1 MKITCIGTGFVGV
14 VTTAVL
20 AKLGNEVVGL
30 DIDEAK
36 IAKLK
41 EGIVPFFEPGLSEL
55 LIETQKSGNLTFTT
69 DYGLAVPDS
78 DVVMIMV
85 GTPSA
90 PDGSADLRFVESVA
104 NSIAPHLKENAIVVI
119 KSTVPPGTN
128 SHIKDLIGS
137 KTTKT
142 FHIASVPE
150 FLKEGT
156 AVEDTLHPDRAV
168 IGVEDDFS
176 KEVLTK
182 LHEPLTKNILVMN
195 PESAQM
201 TKYAANNYL
210 ATRITFI
217 NQIADLC
224 EYNGADI
231 EEVIKGIGADRRI
244 GPGYWYPGLGYGGS
258 CFPKDVKEIAAYA
271 KKVGEDSSLFITIN
285 ELNEA
290 RVSRKLEQFKKE
302 IGTFSDKTVGVLGL
316 SFKKNTN
323 DTRVAPSLAVI
334 PWLLS
339 QGATVRATD
348 PQAIAEA
355 KALLPEEVV
364 YTKDAYEA
372 ATGSD
377 IIILLVEWDDYTHL
391 DLSRLVKL
399 MKANPVFIDTRNQYE
414 PEAVINAGFK
424 YLGVGR

>member
-30 DIDEAK
+30 DIDESK

-41 EGIVPFFEPGLSEL
+41 EGIVPFFEPDLSEL

-69 DYGLAVPDS
+69 NYALAVPDS

-90 PDGSADLRFVESVA
+90 PDGSADLRFVERVA

-128 SHIKDLIGS
+128 SHIRDLIRS
-137 KTTKT
+137 KTNKT
-142 FHIASVPE
+142 FHMASVPE

-156 AVEDTLHPDRAV
+156 AVEDTLHPDRVV
-168 IGVEDDFS
+168 IGVEDEFS

-244 GPGYWYPGLGYGGS
+244 GGQYWYPGLGYGGS

-271 KKVGEDSSLFITIN
+271 KKVGENSSLFITIN
-285 ELNEA
+285 DLNEA

-302 IGTFSDKTVGVLGL
+302 IGTFNGKTVGVLGL

-334 PWLLS
+334 PWLIRE
-339 QGATVRATD
+339 GATVRATD
-348 PQAIAEA
+348 PQAIEEA
-355 KALLPEEVV
+355 KALLPKEVI
-364 YTKDAYEA
+364 YTKDAYEV
-372 ATGSD
+372 ATDSD
-377 IIILLVEWDDYTHL
+377 IIILLVEWDDYTNL
-391 DLSRLVKL
+391 DFSRLAKL
-399 MKANPVFIDTRNQYE
+399 MKPNPIFIDTRNQYK
-414 PEAVINAGFK
+414 PKTIANAGFK
-424 YLGVGR
+424 YIGVGR

>member
-30 DIDEAK
+30 DIDESK
-36 IAKLK
+36 IIKLK
-41 EGIVPFFEPGLSEL
+41 EGIVPFFEPDLSEL

-69 DYGLAVPDS
+69 NYALAVPDS

-104 NSIAPHLKENAIVVI
+104 ESIAPHLKENAIVVI

-128 SHIKDLIGS
+128 SHIRDLIRS
-137 KTTKT
+137 KTNKT
-142 FHIASVPE
+142 FHMASVPE

-156 AVEDTLHPDRAV
+156 AVEDTLHPDRVV
-168 IGVEDDFS
+168 IGVEDEFS

-244 GPGYWYPGLGYGGS
+244 GGQYWYPGLGYGGS

-271 KKVGEDSSLFITIN
+271 KKVGENSSLFITIN
-285 ELNEA
+285 DLNEA

-302 IGTFSDKTVGVLGL
+302 IGTFNGKTVGVLGL

-334 PWLLS
+334 PWLIS
-339 QGATVRATD
+339 EGATVRATD
-348 PQAIAEA
+348 PQAIEEA
-355 KALLPEEVV
+355 KALLPKEVI

-372 ATGSD
+372 ATDSD
-377 IIILLVEWDDYTHL
+377 IIILLVEWDDYTNL
-391 DLSRLVKL
+391 DFLRLAKL
-399 MKANPVFIDTRNQYE
+399 MKPNPIFIDTRNQYK
-414 PEAVINAGFK
+414 PKTIANAGFK
-424 YLGVGR
+424 YIGVGR

>member
-30 DIDEAK
+30 DIDEGK

-41 EGIVPFFEPGLSEL
+41 EGIVPFFEPDLSEL
-55 LIETQKSGNLTFTT
+55 LIETQKNGNLTFTT
-69 DYGLAVPDS
+69 DYALAVPDS

-104 NSIAPHLKENAIVVI
+104 ESIAPHLKENAIVVI

-128 SHIKDLIGS
+128 SHIRDLIRS
-137 KTTKT
+137 KTNKT
-142 FHIASVPE
+142 FHMASVPE

-156 AVEDTLHPDRAV
+156 AVEDTLHPDRVV
-168 IGVEDDFS
+168 IGVEDEFS

-244 GPGYWYPGLGYGGS
+244 GGQYWYPGLGYGGS

-271 KKVGEDSSLFITIN
+271 KKVGENSSLFITIN
-285 ELNEA
+285 DLNEA

-302 IGTFSDKTVGVLGL
+302 IGTFNGKTVGVLGL

-334 PWLLS
+334 PWLIS
-339 QGATVRATD
+339 EGAIVRATD
-348 PQAIAEA
+348 PQAIEEA
-355 KALLPEEVV
+355 KALLPKEVI
-364 YTKDAYEA
+364 YTKDAYEV
-372 ATGSD
+372 ATDSD
-377 IIILLVEWDDYTHL
+377 ILILLVEWDDYTNL
-391 DLSRLVKL
+391 DFLRLAKL
-399 MKANPVFIDTRNQYE
+399 MKPNPIFIDTRNQYK
-414 PEAVINAGFK
+414 PKKITNAGFK
-424 YLGVGR
+424 YIGVGR

>member
-30 DIDEAK
+30 DIDENK

-69 DYGLAVPDS
+69 DYSSAVPGS

-90 PDGSADLRFVESVA
+90 ADGSADLRFVDSVA
-104 NSIAPHLKENAIVVI
+104 TSIAPHLMDKAVVVV

-128 SHIKDLIGS
+128 KHVREIIAAL
-137 KTTKT
+137 TNKT
-142 FHIASVPE
+142 FHMASVPE

-156 AVEDTLHPDRAV
+156 AVEDTLHPDRIV
-168 IGVEDDFS
+168 LGVENDFA
-176 KEVLTK
+176 KDVLTK
-182 LHEPLTKNILVMN
+182 LHTPLTKNILVMN

-244 GPGYWYPGLGYGGS
+244 GPQYWYPGLGYGGS
-258 CFPKDVKEIAAYA
+258 CFPKDVKEMAAYA
-271 KKVGEDSSLFITIN
+271 KKVGENNSLFITID
-285 ELNEA
+285 ELNEK
-290 RVSRKLEQFKKE
+290 RIEKKLEQYSRE
-302 IGTFSDKTVGVLGL
+302 IGGFSGKTIAVLGL

-323 DTRVAPSLAVI
+323 DTRVAPALYVI
-334 PWLLS
+334 PQLIKE
-339 QGATVRATD
+339 GASVRATD
-348 PQAIAEA
+348 PQAIEEA
-355 KALLPEEVV
+355 KVLLPANVV
-364 YTKDAYEA
+364 YTSDVEEA
-372 ATGSD
+372 VKGAD
-377 IIILLVEWDDYTHL
+377 ILMLLVEWDDYTNL
-391 DLSRLVKL
+391 DLAKL
-399 MKANPVFIDTRNQYE
+399 KALMSNNPVFIDTRNQYDQKMVE
-414 PEAVINAGFK
+414 DSGFK
-424 YLGVGR
+424 YLGIGR

>member
-20 AKLGNEVVGL
+20 AKLGNTVIGL

-41 EGIVPFFEPGLSEL
+41 EGIVPFFEPHLSEL

-69 DYGLAVPDS
+69 NYASSVSDS
-78 DVVMIMV
+78 DIVMIMV
-85 GTPSA
+85 GTPSRE
-90 PDGSADLRFVESVA
+90 DGSADLRFVESVA
-104 NSIAPHLKENAIVVI
+104 ESIAPHLKENAVVVI

-128 SHIKDLIGS
+128 KHIRDLISG
-137 KTTKT
+137 KTTKA
-142 FHIASVPE
+142 FHMASVPE

-156 AVEDTLHPDRAV
+156 AVEDTLHPDRVV
-168 IGVEDDFS
+168 IGVENDFT
-176 KEVLTK
+176 KEILIK
-182 LHEPLTKNILVMN
+182 LHSPLTKNILIMN

-244 GPGYWYPGLGYGGS
+244 GPHYWYPGLGYGGS

-271 KKVGEDSSLFITIN
+271 KKVGESSSLFITIN
-285 ELNEA
+285 DLNEA
-290 RVSRKLEQFKKE
+290 RISRKLEQFKKE
-302 IGTFSDKTVGVLGL
+302 IGTFSGKTVAVLGL

-334 PWLLS
+334 PWLIS
-339 QGATVRATD
+339 QDATVRATD
-348 PQAIAEA
+348 PQAIPDA
-355 KALLPEEVV
+355 KILLPANVM
-364 YTKDAYEA
+364 YSNDAYEA
-372 ATGSD
+372 AEGAD
-377 IIILLVEWDDYTHL
+377 IIMLLTEWDEYVSL
-391 DLSRLVKL
+391 DLAKL
-399 MKANPVFIDTRNQYE
+399 KSAMNNSPVFIDTRNQYSADSLVE
-414 PEAVINAGFK
+414 AGFK
-424 YLGVGR
+424 YIGIGR

>member
-30 DIDEAK
+30 DIDENK

-69 DYGLAVPDS
+69 DYSVAVPGS

-104 NSIAPHLKENAIVVI
+104 KSIAPHLMDNAVVVV

-128 SHIKDLIGS
+128 KHVREIISAICD
-137 KTTKT
+137 KT
-142 FHIASVPE
+142 FHMASVPE

-156 AVEDTLHPDRAV
+156 AVEDTLHPDRVV
-168 IGVEDDFS
+168 IGVENDFA

-182 LHEPLTKNILVMN
+182 LHAPLTKNILVMN

-244 GPGYWYPGLGYGGS
+244 GPQYWYPGLGYGGS
-258 CFPKDVKEIAAYA
+258 CFPKDVKEMAAYA
-271 KKVGEDSSLFITIN
+271 KKVGENNSLFITIDD
-285 ELNEA
+285 LNEK
-290 RVSRKLEQFKKE
+290 RIEKKFAVYSQE
-302 IGTFSDKTVGVLGL
+302 IGTFKDKTVAVLGL

-334 PWLLS
+334 PWLLG
-339 QGATVRATD
+339 QGATVRTTD
-348 PQAIAEA
+348 PQAIEEA
-355 KALLPEEVV
+355 KALLPDSVV
-364 YTKDAYEA
+364 YTSTAYEA
-372 ATGSD
+372 ANGAD
-377 IIILLVEWDDYTHL
+377 VLILLVEWDDYIGL
-391 DLSRLVKL
+391 DFAKL
-399 MKANPVFIDTRNQYE
+399 ESVMKQNPVFIDTRNQYAPNQVE
-414 PEAVINAGFK
+414 PYGFK

>member
-1 MKITCIGTGFVGV
+1 MKITCVGTGFVGV

-20 AKLGNEVVGL
+20 AKLGNKVVGL

-55 LIETQKSGNLTFTT
+55 LIDTQKSGNLTFTS
-69 DYGLAVPDS
+69 DYAKAVPDS

-104 NSIAPHLKENAIVVI
+104 TSIAPHLKEDAVVVI

-128 SHIKDLIGS
+128 SRIRELITS
-137 KTTKT
+137 ITTKT

-156 AVEDTLHPDRAV
+156 AVEDTLHPDRIV
-168 IGVEDDFS
+168 IGVEDEFS

-201 TKYAANNYL
+201 AKYAANNYL

-231 EEVIKGIGADRRI
+231 EDVIKGIGADRRI
-244 GPGYWYPGLGYGGS
+244 GPHYWYPGLGYGGS

-271 KKVGEDSSLFITIN
+271 KKVGENSSLFITIN
-285 ELNEA
+285 DLNEA
-290 RVSRKLEQFKKE
+290 RIGRKLEQFKKE
-302 IGTFSDKTVGVLGL
+302 LGTFSQKTVAILGL

-323 DTRVAPSLAVI
+323 DTRVAPSLKVI
-334 PWLLS
+334 PWLINE
-339 QGATVRATD
+339 GATVKATD
-348 PQAIAEA
+348 PQAVDEA
-355 KALLPEEVV
+355 RVLLPDKVI
-364 YTKDAYEA
+364 YNQDAYEA
-372 ATGSD
+372 AAGAD
-377 IIILLVEWDDYTHL
+377 VVILLVEWDDYTNL
-391 DLSRLVKL
+391 DLSRLIKV
-399 MKANPVFIDTRNQYE
+399 MNDNPVFIDTRNQYN
-414 PEAVINAGFK
+414 PKTVTDAGFK
-424 YLGVGR
+424 YIGVGR